1 MWFVPP
7 ARVRATCAIP
17 SLARIAN
24 DYLDDAGLPHY
35 SSQAD
40 LDLANAV
47 TDEVSRRLRTPGR
60 PFCTHGRCTFSAHD
74 HTTSAGPDGQH
85 LDREVPLCCAHC
97 GHPAHYDTRL
107 QDYRHDG
114 PAVPDC
120 FLIRRDTHGHTETSA
135 GPGAA
140 YGHAKPADDPDDLIF
155 FQSRA
160 SIGAVT
166 IARPERRG
174 GRLPGHEPRRLRG
187 GDHPPDPGRRKDPP
201 SCCPLPPSPSP
212 SPTL

>member
-1 MWFVPP
+1 MHTGDPRVARYADHIMTEIDGDITEGAVPP
-7 ARVRATCAIP
+7 GIGSFVDLHCY
-17 SLARIAN
+17 LDAN
-24 DYLDDAGLPHY
+24 DYLDAAGLPHY

-60 PFCTHGRCTFSAHD
+60 PFCTYGRCTFSAHD

-107 QDYRHDG
+107 RDYRHDD
-114 PAVPDC
+114 PAAPDC

-135 GPGAA
+135 GPQAA
-140 YGHAKPADDPDDLIF
+140 CGNAKPADAPW
-155 FQSRA
+155 
-160 SIGAVT
+160 T
-166 IARPERRG
+166 
-174 GRLPGHEPRRLRG
+174 
-187 GDHPPDPGRRKDPP
+187 
-201 SCCPLPPSPSP
+201 
-212 SPTL
+212 T